1 MTSILAAVHL
11 HWGFTVG
18 PSVIVGVWILWYWK
32 RLAELDFPDSRRRIR
47 RSSLLVMLVTLP
59 FFVQGMSFVDPAR
72 RSDQYILTW
81 LLVMFC
87 TGLVL
92 MTALPD
98 LLNTMRLARRARTR
112 RATEAVS
119 SLADSIRDQDA
130 ES

>member
-1 MTSILAAVHL
+1 MTPMLAAVHL
-11 HWGFTVG
+11 HWGFTVP

-47 RSSLLVMLVTLP
+47 RSSLLVMLATLP
-59 FFVQGMSFVDPAR
+59 FFVQGMSFVDSAR
-72 RSDQYILTW
+72 QIDQYILTW

-92 MTALPD
+92 MMALLD
-98 LLNTMRLARRARTR
+98 LLNTMRLARRARAR
-112 RATEAVS
+112 RAIKAVS
-119 SLADSIRDQDA
+119 SLADSIRDRDA

>member
-1 MTSILAAVHL
+1 MTPMLAAVHL
-11 HWGFTVG
+11 HWGFTVP

-32 RLAELDFPDSRRRIR
+32 RLAELNFPDSRRRIR
-47 RSSLLVMLVTLP
+47 RSSLLVMLATLP
-59 FFVQGMSFVDPAR
+59 FFVQGMSFVDAAKQG
-72 RSDQYILTW
+72 DQYILTW

-87 TGLVL
+87 TALVIL
-92 MTALPD
+92 TALLD
-98 LLNTMRLARRARTR
+98 LLNTMRLARRARAR